1 MNSMLLKIKKI
12 RNVCKSYECKEEYQ
26 LIARNRKQLLNL
38 LICEA
43 NIFNYFK
50 LTLKVYS

>member
-1 MNSMLLKIKKI
+1 MRKI
-12 RNVCKSYECKEEYQ
+12 RNVFKSYECKKEYQ
-26 LIARNRKQLLNL
+26 FIARNRKQLPSL